1 MLLHAFDAAL
11 NALCVLLFQVSALLL
26 QRDAQALEALL
37 TAIRACLPPHA
48 VLPPDISN
56 DVLTMYG
63 LGWEKQQIFKRLSK
77 THPHPLSTRQPV

>member
-56 DVLTMYG
+56 DVLTMP
-63 LGWEKQQIFKRLSK
+63 LPSKPSPHSLS
-77 THPHPLSTRQPV
+77 LI